1 MYMCD
6 RGIER
11 GSVFTIF
18 ALDFGTVPSVWHCL
32 FFVLLA
38 IYTKYKKRNMLSA
51 KTRRKN
57 QHIKHIILISRTRNP
72 RMQTLTQSYNESRT
86 GAWVTE
92 LLRSSIYGHKINTTT
107 VGSGLDNQP
116 QL

>member
-1 MYMCD
+1 
-6 RGIER
+6 
-11 GSVFTIF
+11 
-18 ALDFGTVPSVWHCL
+18 
-32 FFVLLA
+32 
-38 IYTKYKKRNMLSA
+38 
-51 KTRRKN
+51 
-57 QHIKHIILISRTRNP
+57 
-72 RMQTLTQSYNESRT
+72 MQTLTQSYNESRT